1 MSYLI
6 AAVDNNMGLGI
17 NNTIPWRDT
26 NDGNKD
32 MAFFRKQTK
41 GHAVLMGYKTW
52 QSIGKP
58 LPGRVNIVVSRT
70 NYECLK
76 MYEKSYKGP
85 VGTSIVVFNNLTE
98 ALNFALKYEKDTQNR
113 CYICGGGEIYRQYL
127 QIFIPKTIYITKLRE
142 NYNCDVLFP
151 LNEFETYIN
160 HLNCITSIEDEIFY
174 SYCRVDGGKFIESV

>member
-6 AAVDNNMGLGI
+6 AAVDNNMGLGM
-17 NNTIPWRDT
+17 NNTIPWRNT
-26 NDGNKD
+26 VDGNKD
-32 MAFFRKQTK
+32 MTFFRKQTK

-70 NYECLK
+70 NYESLK
-76 MYEKSYKGP
+76 MYEKSYKGR

-98 ALNFALKYEKDTQNR
+98 ALKFALKYEKDTQNR

-127 QIFIPKTIYITKLRE
+127 QMFIPKTIYITKLRE

-160 HLNCITSIEDEIFY
+160 NPVCKLTVDNDIFY
-174 SYCRVDGGKFIESV
+174 SYSRVDGGNFIESL

>member
-41 GHAVLMGYKTW
+41 GHAVLMVYKTW
-52 QSIGKP
+52 QCIGKP

-70 NYECLK
+70 NYDCLK
-76 MYEKSYKGP
+76 MYENSYKGP
-85 VGTSIVVFNNLTE
+85 AGTSFVVFNNLTE
-98 ALNFALKYEKDTQNR
+98 ALMFALKYEKDTQNR

-127 QIFIPKTIYITKLRE
+127 QIFIPKIIYITKFRE

-160 HLNCITSIEDEIFY
+160 HPNCITSVNNDIFY
-174 SYCRVDGGKFIESV
+174 SYSHIVN